1 MNPLILLMGS
11 FFLMIFI
18 RIPIA
23 FAMGMSSLLVIFQL
37 EMPLVSV
44 INQMFAG
51 INSFPLLAVPF
62 FMLLGQLMNGGGI
75 TDRLVNVS
83 NVWVGHIRGGLGH
96 VNVLV
101 SMLFA
106 GLSGSGAADT
116 SGIGSMMIPT
126 MCKAGFDKPFS
137 VAITAAS
144 STLGVIIPPSI
155 MMVLYGALAQISIG
169 ALFWAG
175 VIPGIMIGVIQML
188 YCYWRARKYNYP
200 RFPKTPFK
208 EKMVV
213 TFRAFPPLLLPL
225 LILGGITAG
234 IYTAT
239 EAAAIAVVY
248 GFVLVLIV
256 YKEMKW
262 KDLPGVFEKATV
274 AYALPMFCVSAAGI
288 MGWLIAYLDAPA
300 MISTWMMGITTSYY
314 GMYAMIILGMLV
326 MGTFLSPIATIII
339 FMPIL
344 QELGTAANLNPI
356 HLGLIV
362 NLTLALGMVTP
373 PYGICLLIA
382 SQIGEIAAPRAFL
395 AVFPMFMLALVI
407 IVAGVI
413 WPDLFLFLPK
423 LIMPGAFM

>member
-1 MNPLILLMGS
+1 MNPLVLLLGS
-11 FFLMIFI
+11 FFLLLIL
-18 RIPIA
+18 RVPIA
-23 FAMGMSSLLVIFQL
+23 FGMAISSLLVIIQL
-37 EMPLVSV
+37 DLPLMSIV
-44 INQMFAG
+44 NQMFAG

-96 VNVLV
+96 VNVMV

-116 SGIGSMMIPT
+116 AGIGSMMIPT
-126 MCKAGFDKPFS
+126 MNRSGFDKPFS

-175 VIPGIMIGVIQML
+175 VIPGILIGVAQMF
-188 YCYWRARKYNYP
+188 YCYYRARKYNYP
-200 RFPKTPFK
+200 RAPK
-208 EKMVV
+208 V
-213 TFRAFPPLLLPL
+213 TWGERITVTAKAVPPLLLPL
-225 LILGGITAG
+225 IILGGITAG

-239 EAAAIAVVY
+239 EAAAIAVAY
-248 GFVLVLIV
+248 GFVLVLV
-256 YKEMKW
+256 FYKEVGIKQ
-262 KDLPGVFEKATV
+262 LPKVFTNACV
-274 AYALPMFCVSAAGI
+274 GYALPMFCVSAAGI
-288 MGWLIAYLDAPA
+288 MGWIISYLDAPTI
-300 MISTWMMGITTSYY
+300 ISEWILGITTSYFGVY
-314 GMYAMIILGMLV
+314 SMIILAMLV

-339 FMPIL
+339 FMPII
-344 QELGTAANLNPI
+344 QALGEAASLNPI

-373 PYGICLLIA
+373 PYGICLLIG
-382 SQIGEIAAPRAFL
+382 SQIGEISAPRAFIAIL
-395 AVFPMFMLALVI
+395 PMFLLALGI

-423 LIMPGAFM
+423 MIMPGSFA

>member
-1 MNPLILLMGS
+1 MNPLVLLMGS

-23 FAMGMSSLLVIFQL
+23 FAMAISSILVVLQL
-37 EMPLVSV
+37 ELPLMSV

-62 FMLLGQLMNGGGI
+62 FMLLGQMMNGGGV
-75 TDRLVNVS
+75 TDKLVNVS

-116 SGIGSMMIPT
+116 AGIGSMMIPT
-126 MCKAGFDKPFS
+126 MIKAGFDKPFS

-155 MMVLYGALAQISIG
+155 MMVVYGALAQISIG

-175 VIPGIMIGVIQML
+175 VVPGILIGASQML
-188 YCYWRARKYNYP
+188 YCYRLARKYNYP
-200 RFPKTPFK
+200 RCEKATIK
-208 EKMVV
+208 EKAVV
-213 TFRAFPPLLLPL
+213 TFKAIPPLFLPL
-225 LILGGITAG
+225 IILGGITAG

-239 EAAAIAVVY
+239 EAAAIAVAY
-248 GFVLVLIV
+248 GFVLVLFV
-256 YKEMKW
+256 YKDMNWRE
-262 KDLPGVFEKATV
+262 LPKVFQNAAV
-274 AYALPMFCVSAAGI
+274 SYALPMFCVSAAGI
-288 MGWLIAYLDAPA
+288 MGWLISYLDAPA
-300 MISTWMMGITTSYY
+300 VVSGWILGMTTSYY
-314 GMYAMIILGMLV
+314 GVFAMIILAMLI

-339 FMPIL
+339 FMPII
-344 QELGTAANLNPI
+344 QGLGEAAHLDPI

-382 SQIGEIAAPRAFL
+382 SQLGDIPAPRAFL
-395 AVFPMFMLALVI
+395 AVLPMFLLALFI
-407 IVAGVI
+407 IILGVV

-423 LIMPGAFM
+423 MIMPGSFM